1 VRIIHCT
8 RKLLKELDVS
18 PIEPDSYP
26 SNTEG
31 LGNWYAN
38 LLRIDRRKC
47 LIFTNEKTLYS
58 FLIPKVLK
66 NNLKNIEEE
75 FLINLNY
82 NLQNE
87 GFSLEVINK
96 IMQEYQE
103 IGFAKTVSKS
113 VLGSMNDLAYQ
124 YKFEIM
130 RSEGIDNIRIPQ
142 LNQRINRTPMRALNY
157 KFSIEALKNLF

>member
-1 VRIIHCT
+1 M
-8 RKLLKELDVS
+8 
-18 PIEPDSYP
+18 
-26 SNTEG
+26 
-31 LGNWYAN
+31 
-38 LLRIDRRKC
+38 
-47 LIFTNEKTLYS
+47 
-58 FLIPKVLK
+58 
-66 NNLKNIEEE
+66 KNIEEE